1 MPSQSGVQPPGMAI
15 AAYRKPL
22 RPPGGFDS
30 AKAVERS
37 VDSAMETTRLSIVG
51 TPATS
56 ATTAAGA
63 AAAAAS
69 VSTRSTDNQQQRW
82 IVEEPVRQST
92 TRLSPAKDT
101 DMATTRG
108 PNVSVLHLRSTSNP
122 WETIPTSVFTTS
134 TASSRSYSTTRTS
147 QSCQPQLT
155 KHQSLGGYN
164 QSYKYNTQG
173 FHSGGEINST
183 EIFLNTSCNRELS
196 PVRWCDKE
204 VDGVYLGRSGWVQVQ
219 QRSLD
224 ENRRHTYVSTESLQP
239 SKRIGI
245 KLADYH
251 CKSEPGKYSDIRSVE
266 PQRPVYLPLRAR
278 DFEGTTKRTPSPR
291 NVPENFSPPSI
302 TPIISP
308 PPAFQDKA
316 TKSTKTRTFFGKAP
330 FLPRSNAIVDS
341 DDVSPPTS
349 PKKILWNSAPT
360 RRPKPISPSTEQ
372 IRSYPRIPQTK
383 SLEDTTATRRT
394 QFIQKYGESS
404 SSSSSSMGF
413 RSLDS
418 YVPRV
423 AMPRLSENTDSSVD
437 VYEDADD
444 EDNNSSSVNISM
456 MPPKEKTSPSGRN
469 TRLPYRVPIRKS
481 PASSDSNKQPSCA
494 SPTSSTSS
502 SGNEFPTRSPSGT
515 LQQMRRSAPA
525 RQYQI
530 QEDPSL
536 RVRRSRSLQLPE
548 RKAPPNFGRV
558 TNQKV
563 SPQHPEG
570 HRVVVKI
577 GGDNRSNKKAT
588 KEEDMNEILREA
600 EVVTSY
606 LYGNRTRAAQQALM
620 IHRYNNVRDDKS
632 KPEQKVSGNNV
643 YNIYVVGNGKD
654 RQKVLQRGS
663 TAPTLTTVKKEVKN
677 PCNSD
682 TCDFWPHCAH
692 RDTLNTQA
700 QSMMRLSHSYPT
712 HQRSMDKPSPENNRP
727 TLERSKRLSRADTDV
742 RSYSNLP
749 TRRPTSTGFSV
760 DSGTTAREK
769 QRLSPNKSVER
780 KTSPVSVVSAR
791 SPVSRNASSSSSSD
805 VYVTTSDRTS
815 TKSPKNVKSSGG
827 STPMDEIALPVIVKE
842 EAVREIVLTRPGSA
856 PGEENKTGGSFV
868 DNQQRS
874 MSLPKSFLSA
884 SYQPADDDLP
894 KPSSTASKRA
904 ERIDV
909 ENRRACPIGTCIWL
923 CHKAHLPLPVRSH
936 EIRPKERLPL
946 NKTCKDDYYY
956 LQAEYDY
963 NYKTRR
969 GAKIWFL
976 VMFSIKDSKWLRLQ
990 NDAEEDN
997 LPLTEWVRTLSV
1009 VILATQKAWDNFS
1022 NVDKELETEED
1033 ITEDEILAGS
1043 SPSPDLELEI
1053 NNDEVEMDETTEFQP
1068 SNIKDAFSA
1077 VERIQHFFTFNPNL
1091 KNAKT
1096 ESALLHL
1103 EKIIEKHFFS

>member
-1 MPSQSGVQPPGMAI
+1 M
-15 AAYRKPL
+15 
-22 RPPGGFDS
+22 
-30 AKAVERS
+30 
-37 VDSAMETTRLSIVG
+37 
-51 TPATS
+51 
-56 ATTAAGA
+56 
-63 AAAAAS
+63 
-69 VSTRSTDNQQQRW
+69 
-82 IVEEPVRQST
+82 
-92 TRLSPAKDT
+92 
-101 DMATTRG
+101 
-108 PNVSVLHLRSTSNP
+108 
-122 WETIPTSVFTTS
+122 
-134 TASSRSYSTTRTS
+134 
-147 QSCQPQLT
+147 
-155 KHQSLGGYN
+155 
-164 QSYKYNTQG
+164 
-173 FHSGGEINST
+173 
-183 EIFLNTSCNRELS
+183 NTSCNRELS

-251 CKSEPGKYSDIRSVE
+251 CKSEPGKYSDIRNVE
-266 PQRPVYLPLRAR
+266 PQRPIYLPLRAR
-278 DFEGTTKRTPSPR
+278 DFEVSTKRTPSPR

-316 TKSTKTRTFFGKAP
+316 TKSTKSRTFFGKAP

-456 MPPKEKTSPSGRN
+456 VPPKEKTSPSGRN
-469 TRLPYRVPIRKS
+469 TRLPYRVPMRKS

-548 RKAPPNFGRV
+548 RKAPANFGRV

-563 SPQHPEG
+563 SPQHPEA

-577 GGDNRSNKKAT
+577 GGDNRSNKKTT
-588 KEEDMNEILREA
+588 KEEDMSEILREA

-632 KPEQKVSGNNV
+632 KPDQKVSGSNV

-692 RDTLNTQA
+692 RESLNTQA

-712 HQRSMDKPSPENNRP
+712 HQRSMDKPSPENTRP
-727 TLERSKRLSRADTDV
+727 TLERSKRISRADTDI

-769 QRLSPNKSVER
+769 QRLSPNKNVEK
-780 KTSPVSVVSAR
+780 KTSPVSVASAR

-815 TKSPKNVKSSGG
+815 TKSPKNAKSSGG
-827 STPMDEIALPVIVKE
+827 STPMDEIAPTVIVKE

-884 SYQPADDDLP
+884 SYQPA
-894 KPSSTASKRA
+894 
-904 ERIDV
+904 E
-909 ENRRACPIGTCIWL
+909 
-923 CHKAHLPLPVRSH
+923 
-936 EIRPKERLPL
+936 
-946 NKTCKDDYYY
+946 
-956 LQAEYDY
+956 
-963 NYKTRR
+963 
-969 GAKIWFL
+969 
-976 VMFSIKDSKWLRLQ
+976 
-990 NDAEEDN
+990 
-997 LPLTEWVRTLSV
+997 
-1009 VILATQKAWDNFS
+1009 
-1022 NVDKELETEED
+1022 
-1033 ITEDEILAGS
+1033 
-1043 SPSPDLELEI
+1043 
-1053 NNDEVEMDETTEFQP
+1053 
-1068 SNIKDAFSA
+1068 
-1077 VERIQHFFTFNPNL
+1077 
-1091 KNAKT
+1091 
-1096 ESALLHL
+1096 
-1103 EKIIEKHFFS
+1103 

>member
-1 MPSQSGVQPPGMAI
+1 M
-15 AAYRKPL
+15 R
-22 RPPGGFDS
+22 
-30 AKAVERS
+30 RS
-37 VDSAMETTRLSIVG
+37 VDSALEPPRLSAG
-51 TPATS
+51 TAAVTS
-56 ATTAAGA
+56 ATTATGA

-69 VSTRSTDNQQQRW
+69 ASTRSTDNQQQRW
-82 IVEEPVRQST
+82 IVEEPVRQNT
-92 TRLSPAKDT
+92 TRLSPAKDP

-108 PNVSVLHLRSTSNP
+108 PNVSVLHLRSTSDP
-122 WETIPTSVFTTS
+122 WETSPTSVFTTS
-134 TASSRSYSTTRTS
+134 TATSRSYATTRTS

-164 QSYKYNTQG
+164 QSYKYNNQG
-173 FHSGGEINST
+173 FHSGGEINSA

-224 ENRRHTYVSTESLQP
+224 ENRRNTYVSTESLQP

-251 CKSEPGKYSDIRSVE
+251 CKSEPGKYSDIRNLE
-266 PQRPVYLPLRAR
+266 PQRPIYLPLRAA
-278 DFEGTTKRTPSPR
+278 DFEVTKKSPSPHS
-291 NVPENFSPPSI
+291 VPENFSPPSV

-308 PPAFQDKA
+308 PPAFQDKN
-316 TKSTKTRTFFGKAP
+316 TKSTKSRTFFGKPP
-330 FLPRSNAIVDS
+330 FLPRSNAIVD

-349 PKKILWNSAPT
+349 PKKIITWNSAPT
-360 RRPKPISPSTEQ
+360 RKLKAPSPSTEQ

-383 SLEDTTATRRT
+383 SLEDATASRRT
-394 QFIQKYGESS
+394 QFLQKYGESS

-444 EDNNSSSVNISM
+444 EDNNSSSINISM
-456 MPPKEKTSPSGRN
+456 VPPKEKTSPSGRGS
-469 TRLPYRVPIRKS
+469 RLPYRVPIRKS

-548 RKAPPNFGRV
+548 RKAPTNFGRIG
-558 TNQKV
+558 NQKV
-563 SPQHPEG
+563 SPQHPES
-570 HRVVVKI
+570 HRVIVKI
-577 GGDNRSNKKAT
+577 GNESRSNKRMN
-588 KEEDMNEILREA
+588 KENDVNEELLREA

-606 LYGNRTRAAQQALM
+606 LYGNRARAAQQALM
-620 IHRYNNVRDDKS
+620 IHRYNNIREEKS
-632 KPEQKVSGNNV
+632 KPEQKAPGANIYNV
-643 YNIYVVGNGKD
+643 YVVGNGKD
-654 RQKVLQRGS
+654 RQKLLQRGS
-663 TAPTLTTVKKEVKN
+663 TAPALTSVKKEIKN

-692 RDTLNTQA
+692 RETLNSQA
-700 QSMMRLSHSYPT
+700 QSMMRLSHSYPS
-712 HQRSMDKPSPENNRP
+712 HQRSMDKTSPENNRP

-749 TRRPTSTGFSV
+749 TTRRPTSTGFSV
-760 DSGTTAREK
+760 DSGTAAREK
-769 QRLSPNKSVER
+769 RLSPNKSVER
-780 KTSPVSVVSAR
+780 KTSPVSVASVR
-791 SPVSRNASSSSSSD
+791 SPVPRNESSSSSSD

-815 TKSPKNVKSSGG
+815 TKSPKNAKSSGA
-827 STPMDEIALPVIVKE
+827 STPMDEIAPPVIVKE

-884 SYQPADDDLP
+884 SYQP
-894 KPSSTASKRA
+894 
-904 ERIDV
+904 
-909 ENRRACPIGTCIWL
+909 
-923 CHKAHLPLPVRSH
+923 
-936 EIRPKERLPL
+936 
-946 NKTCKDDYYY
+946 
-956 LQAEYDY
+956 
-963 NYKTRR
+963 
-969 GAKIWFL
+969 
-976 VMFSIKDSKWLRLQ
+976 
-990 NDAEEDN
+990 
-997 LPLTEWVRTLSV
+997 TE
-1009 VILATQKAWDNFS
+1009 
-1022 NVDKELETEED
+1022 
-1033 ITEDEILAGS
+1033 
-1043 SPSPDLELEI
+1043 
-1053 NNDEVEMDETTEFQP
+1053 
-1068 SNIKDAFSA
+1068 
-1077 VERIQHFFTFNPNL
+1077 
-1091 KNAKT
+1091 
-1096 ESALLHL
+1096 
-1103 EKIIEKHFFS
+1103 